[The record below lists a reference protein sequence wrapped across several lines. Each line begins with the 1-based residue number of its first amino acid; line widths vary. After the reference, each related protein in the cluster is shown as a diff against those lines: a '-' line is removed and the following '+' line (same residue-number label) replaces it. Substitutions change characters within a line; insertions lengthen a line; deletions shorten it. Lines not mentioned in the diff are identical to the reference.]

1 MGRTV
6 LPSARVPSAGAL
18 GFPIY
23 NRDMLFLTE
32 SEVRELLP
40 LPKAIELMEAM
51 FHRLATGKSLNQPRR
66 RLILP
71 TGSTLHYMAAAD
83 GAYFGTK
90 IYSAH
95 PQHGAHFL
103 FLLYRASDAKPLAIF
118 QANYLGQ
125 IRTGA
130 ASGYA
135 TKLLAREDSTTLAVV
150 GSGFQAE
157 TQIAAM
163 RAVRP
168 IRQVRIWSRSEEK
181 RRTFAKKCDAVA
193 MPTAEEAVRG
203 ADIVVTATNSRDPVI
218 ADAWIAPGVHINAM
232 GSNQSQRRELPA
244 ELILRADLIA
254 VDSLE
259 QARMESGDL
268 LLALDPEKW
277 GPNIVELKDVKARPS
292 AQAITI
298 FKSNG
303 IAAEDVASAG
313 YVYERAL
320 TEGRGKEIDV
330 LGG

>member
-1 MGRTV
+1 
-6 LPSARVPSAGAL
+6 
-18 GFPIY
+18 
-23 NRDMLFLTE
+23 MLFLTE
-32 SEVRELLP
+32 AEVRDLLP
-40 LPKAIELMEAM
+40 MAKAIELMEGL
-51 FHRLATGKSLNQPRR
+51 FHRLAVGESLNQPRR

-71 TGSTLHYMAAAD
+71 AGSVLHYMAAAD

-90 IYSAH
+90 VYATH

-103 FLLYRASDAKPLAIF
+103 FLLYRAADARPLAIF
-118 QANYLGQ
+118 EANYLGQ

-135 TKLLAREDSTTLAVV
+135 TKLLAREDSVTLGVI
-150 GSGFQAE
+150 GSGFQAR

-168 IRQVRIWSRSEEK
+168 IRQVKVWSRSEEK
-181 RRTFAKKCDAVA
+181 RRTFAGECNALAVDSA
-193 MPTAEEAVRG
+193 KEAVQG
-203 ADIVVTATNSRDPVI
+203 ADIVITATNSREPVLD
-218 ADAWIAPGVHINAM
+218 DAWIGPGVHVNAM
-232 GSNQSQRRELPA
+232 GSNQPQRRELPG

-254 VDSLE
+254 VDSIE

-268 LLALDPEKW
+268 LLALHPDRW
-277 GPNIVELKDVKARPS
+277 GRNIVELKDVTLRPS
-292 AQAITI
+292 ATAITI

-320 TEGRGKEIDV
+320 AEGRGKEIDV
-330 LGG
+330 LSG

>member
-1 MGRTV
+1 
-6 LPSARVPSAGAL
+6 
-18 GFPIY
+18 
-23 NRDMLFLTE
+23 MLFLTE
-32 SEVRELLP
+32 ADVRELLP
-40 LPKAIELMEAM
+40 MAKAIDLMEGL
-51 FHRLATGKSLNQPRR
+51 FHRLAGGKSLNHPRR

-71 TGSTLHYMAAAD
+71 TGSVLHYMAAAD
-83 GAYFGTK
+83 AAYFGTK
-90 IYSAH
+90 IYSSH

-103 FLLYRASDAKPLAIF
+103 FLLYRAADAKPLAIF

-135 TKLLAREDSTTLAVV
+135 TKLLAREDASILAVI

-157 TQIAAM
+157 TQVAAM

-168 IRQVRIWSRSEEK
+168 IRQVKVWSRSEEK
-181 RRTFAKKCDAVA
+181 RRTFARECDAVP
-193 MPTAEEAVRG
+193 MPTAEDAVRG
-203 ADIVVTATNSRDPVI
+203 ADIVVTATNSRDPVL

-232 GSNQSQRRELPA
+232 GSTQSQRRELPA

-268 LLALDPEKW
+268 LLALDPDRW

-292 AQAITI
+292 PTAITV
-298 FKSNG
+298 FKSLG

-313 YVYERAL
+313 YIYERAL
-320 TEGRGKEIDV
+320 AEGCGREIGV
-330 LGG
+330 LGD

>member
-1 MGRTV
+1 
-6 LPSARVPSAGAL
+6 
-18 GFPIY
+18 
-23 NRDMLFLTE
+23 
-32 SEVRELLP
+32 
-40 LPKAIELMEAM
+40 
-51 FHRLATGKSLNQPRR
+51 
-66 RLILP
+66 
-71 TGSTLHYMAAAD
+71 MAAAD
-83 GAYFGTK
+83 GPYFGTK
-90 IYSAH
+90 VYSSH

-103 FLLYRASDAKPLAIF
+103 FLLYRAADAKPLAIF
-118 QANYLGQ
+118 EANYLGQ

-135 TKLLAREDSTTLAVV
+135 TSLLAREDAATLAVI
-150 GSGFQAE
+150 GTGFQAW

-168 IRQVRIWSRSEEK
+168 IRQVRVWSRSEEK
-181 RRTFAKKCDAVA
+181 RRTFARECDATA

-203 ADIVVTATNSRDPVI
+203 ADIVVTATNSREPVL
-218 ADAWIAPGVHINAM
+218 ADAWIAPGVHVNAM
-232 GSNQSQRRELPA
+232 GSNQAQRRELPG

-268 LLALDPEKW
+268 LLALDPDRW
-277 GPNIVELKDVKARPS
+277 GPSIMELKDVKGRPS
-292 AQAITI
+292 PTAITI

-313 YVYERAL
+313 HIYEKAL
-320 TEGRGKEIDV
+320 AEGCGKEIDV